1 MPFEINW
8 ENNGVLVRFSGTYDY
23 MTNSDATLEV
33 LNDVRFE
40 DINYA
45 IWDLSAVSLQKLTD
59 ADIDLA
65 ASYDQIISSRVPRMK
80 MALLAQ
86 SNATRRMAYQYVASY
101 HARHTGWDFKV
112 SDSMEEIRSW
122 VCP

>member
-1 MPFEINW
+1 M
-8 ENNGVLVRFSGTYDY
+8 RFSGTYDY

-40 DINYA
+40 DSNYA

-65 ASYDQIISSRVPRMK
+65 ASYDELISSRVPRIK

-86 SNATRRMAYQYVASY
+86 SNATRTMANYYVASY

-112 SDSMEEIRSW
+112 SDSMKEIRSW
-122 VCP
+122 ECP